1 MVQDYAFGKYLGFLQ
16 VKFDENGVVT
26 EYGGNPILLNN
37 SIPEG
42 EILKPFIL
50 IHTQMSSGTS
60 ETNYSSFKCGRG
72 MRFPLQYE
80 I

>member
-42 EILKPFIL
+42 EIFKPFIL
-50 IHTQMSSGTS
+50 IHTQMSLGVFG
-60 ETNYSSFKCGRG
+60 NK
-72 MRFPLQYE
+72 
-80 I
+80 IIVV

>member
-1 MVQDYAFGKYLGFLQ
+1 MGEYPHIVQKPGGGQTLVVQDYAFGKYLGFLQ
-16 VKFDENGVVT
+16 VKFDEKGIVT

-60 ETNYSSFKCGRG
+60 ETN
-72 MRFPLQYE
+72 
-80 I
+80 

>member
-1 MVQDYAFGKYLGFLQ
+1 MVQDYAFGKYLGCLQ

-42 EILKPFIL
+42 EIFKLFIKDMYIQL
-50 IHTQMSSGTS
+50 HRRRKQIIRRG
-60 ETNYSSFKCGRG
+60 GRG
-72 MRFPLQYE
+72 GSPLQHE